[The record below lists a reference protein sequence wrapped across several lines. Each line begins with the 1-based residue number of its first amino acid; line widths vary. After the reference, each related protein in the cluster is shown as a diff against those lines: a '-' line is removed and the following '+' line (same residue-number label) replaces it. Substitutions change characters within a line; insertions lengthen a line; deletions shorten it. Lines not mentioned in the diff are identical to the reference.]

1 MPFTATLRCDMPVT
15 HPKVV
20 DLQTGAFIGF
30 DLTLQPDE
38 TLEIYRSTS
47 DRLACTLTRAGVT
60 ENIFAKLDE
69 DSTLTE
75 LQPGDNM
82 LSMQRRE
89 RLRLPAGIRQLLPD
103 GGGHP
108 ARTVMRIDVLDAD
121 TLARVGW
128 VDVWVSFYWDSP
140 YYSEGSFTL
149 EVRPTAENLQLLQE
163 GRWLV
168 RSDESP
174 RIPMRICA
182 RANQNEDANLV
193 VSGYPATWLLT
204 KRVSAV
210 SVKNQNAEAAMR
222 SLVSAAKP
230 WPRLALGTE
239 YGFDTTFEKQ
249 TSGGSIFDYCKT
261 IGQACDL
268 GFRVILDG
276 KGAEK
281 KLLFE
286 CFRPT
291 FDPNHRY
298 SPQWGNL
305 LNAGWSFADTDYAN
319 VALVQGAGEGDER
332 ATVWVGDVNA
342 TGADRREMYIDARDI
357 QPDEDKNETNTS
369 QSYLEKLADRGG
381 EKLLSQLR
389 TGSIE
394 FDVDDDTLQV
404 GDVLSASLPQLGY
417 TAMVRVADI
426 ITQSEDSG
434 TTRTI
439 RLGTPTWHKT

>member
-1 MPFTATLRCDMPVT
+1 
-15 HPKVV
+15 
-20 DLQTGAFIGF
+20 
-30 DLTLQPDE
+30 
-38 TLEIYRSTS
+38 
-47 DRLACTLTRAGVT
+47 
-60 ENIFAKLDE
+60 
-69 DSTLTE
+69 
-75 LQPGDNM
+75 
-82 LSMQRRE
+82 
-89 RLRLPAGIRQLLPD
+89 
-103 GGGHP
+103 
-108 ARTVMRIDVLDAD
+108 MRIDVLDAD

-128 VDVWVSFYWDSP
+128 VKVWHSLYWDSP

-168 RSDESP
+168 RSDENP
-174 RIPMRICA
+174 RIPMRICS
-182 RANQNEDANLV
+182 RTNQNEDANLV

-210 SVKNQNAEAAMR
+210 SIKNQNAEAAMR
-222 SLVSAAKP
+222 SLVEAAKP
-230 WPRLALGTE
+230 WPRLELGAK
-239 YGFDTTFEKQ
+239 YGFDTNFEKQ
-249 TSGGSIFDYCKT
+249 TSGGTVFDYCQT

-268 GFRVILDG
+268 GFRIVLDG
-276 KGAEK
+276 KGSKK

-291 FDPNHRY
+291 FDPNRRY

-342 TGADRREMYIDARDI
+342 TGSDRREMYIDARDV
-357 QPDEDKNETNTS
+357 QPEDGETNTS

-381 EKLLSQLR
+381 EKLLGQLR

-439 RLGTPTWHKT
+439 RLGTPSWHKT